1 MQSVVHATSGHRMAV
16 AEGKVEYWE
25 SLGYQKVKPA
35 RPERKSKASEKSG
48 E

>member
-1 MQSVVHATSGHRMAV
+1 MQSVVHAISGHRMAV
-16 AEGKVEYWE
+16 TEGKVEYWE

-35 RPERKSKASEKSG
+35 RPERKSKVSEKLA

>member
-1 MQSVVHATSGHRMAV
+1 MPVVVHGITGHRMTV

-25 SLGYQKVKPA
+25 SLGYQKPKPA
-35 RPERKSKASEKSG
+35 RPRRKSKVSEDD